1 MTELLDEKL
10 NSKDYHDIWYLVDYY
25 GPSMWTAEKVQRL
38 RMLIK
43 DAEKTA
49 AE

>member
-1 MTELLDEKL
+1 MSEQPDEKL
-10 NSKDYHDIWYLVDYY
+10 TASDYHDLWYLVDYY
-25 GPSMWTAEKVQRL
+25 GSNMWTPEKVQRL
-38 RMLIK
+38 RTLIR

>member
-1 MTELLDEKL
+1 MSEVLDEKL
-10 NSKDYHDIWYLVDYY
+10 SAQDYNDIWYLVDYY
-25 GPSMWTAEKVQRL
+25 GSNMWNPEKVQRL

-43 DAEKTA
+43 DAEKAA